1 MKIDKLYYIYIYF
14 FFILSFSKCFLFSV
28 IISIYNTGR
37 YLDDAIG
44 SLINQTIDFK
54 NIQVILVNDGSE
66 DQTEEICLKY
76 QKKYKNNIIYI
87 KIDHSGVSKARN
99 IGLNYTQGEFI
110 NFLDSDDKWD
120 YKAFEYIIQFFEKYN
135 NIDFV
140 AGRIKFFEN
149 EHKYHPLDYKFYE
162 TRVVNLS
169 KEYDC
174 IQLSASSSFFR
185 KSLLEGKYFKEG
197 VEFCEDARFVNN
209 ILLYN
214 PIMGLVKESIY
225 YYRRRSDLTSA
236 INNQKQNLEY
246 YFGTTSSVLKFL
258 INISKTLYNEIV
270 PFIQFLICYD
280 LFFRIQSSAYKFLD
294 INNYK
299 KYILIIKELLSQL
312 EDKYIL
318 EQKILSNEYKIFM
331 LTKKYNNDLRYNFKL
346 ANNSLNYSKYILID
360 LKEDKN
366 IIIWKRFKITK
377 KRLNIEGVDKL
388 YLHRETYSYFLKI
401 GNKTF
406 LPKYYENSKYD
417 FYTMFGLVEK
427 GRIISFEIPL
437 ETSDESQ
444 ILYFYF
450 SYMGVNEEIF
460 FSSNSFF
467 YITEI
472 MKKHL
477 ISKTLFIKYISK
489 RFIIYN
495 YKKKLDNKSENI
507 LLSLFILIKFVMKIF
522 YL

>member
-149 EHKYHPLDYKFYE
+149 EQKYHPLDYKFYE

-197 VEFCEDARFVNN
+197 VEFCEDARFVN
-209 ILLYN
+209 
-214 PIMGLVKESIY
+214 
-225 YYRRRSDLTSA
+225 T
-236 INNQKQNLEY
+236 
-246 YFGTTSSVLKFL
+246 
-258 INISKTLYNEIV
+258 
-270 PFIQFLICYD
+270 
-280 LFFRIQSSAYKFLD
+280 
-294 INNYK
+294 
-299 KYILIIKELLSQL
+299 
-312 EDKYIL
+312 
-318 EQKILSNEYKIFM
+318 
-331 LTKKYNNDLRYNFKL
+331 
-346 ANNSLNYSKYILID
+346 
-360 LKEDKN
+360 
-366 IIIWKRFKITK
+366 
-377 KRLNIEGVDKL
+377 
-388 YLHRETYSYFLKI
+388 
-401 GNKTF
+401 
-406 LPKYYENSKYD
+406 
-417 FYTMFGLVEK
+417 
-427 GRIISFEIPL
+427 
-437 ETSDESQ
+437 
-444 ILYFYF
+444 
-450 SYMGVNEEIF
+450 
-460 FSSNSFF
+460 
-467 YITEI
+467 
-472 MKKHL
+472 
-477 ISKTLFIKYISK
+477 
-489 RFIIYN
+489 
-495 YKKKLDNKSENI
+495 
-507 LLSLFILIKFVMKIF
+507 
-522 YL
+522 

>member
-312 EDKYIL
+312 EDK
-318 EQKILSNEYKIFM
+318 
-331 LTKKYNNDLRYNFKL
+331 
-346 ANNSLNYSKYILID
+346 
-360 LKEDKN
+360 
-366 IIIWKRFKITK
+366 
-377 KRLNIEGVDKL
+377 
-388 YLHRETYSYFLKI
+388 
-401 GNKTF
+401 
-406 LPKYYENSKYD
+406 
-417 FYTMFGLVEK
+417 
-427 GRIISFEIPL
+427 
-437 ETSDESQ
+437 
-444 ILYFYF
+444 
-450 SYMGVNEEIF
+450 
-460 FSSNSFF
+460 
-467 YITEI
+467 
-472 MKKHL
+472 
-477 ISKTLFIKYISK
+477 
-489 RFIIYN
+489 
-495 YKKKLDNKSENI
+495 
-507 LLSLFILIKFVMKIF
+507 
-522 YL
+522 